1 MHLTIAP
8 AKQKKSIT
16 IHEPNEMHHAN
27 KRVPISLHG
36 KPTSDRAVNIFLGKL
51 RLSKMVI
58 ENVYQEKY
66 NNGNATGLG
75 DFIRGSFFLMQFC
88 DNYGI
93 PYNINLL
100 NHPVSRFLKIYE
112 GKQPLFYENMN
123 KFTPTN
129 IFSSINKEFVKY
141 LSNQPA
147 KRGALCVCS
156 IHYPLTEISQNHK
169 RYMQQILKPTD
180 KIASFIDD
188 QLSLLKLAK
197 QNFTVIHIR
206 YGDNFLVGNINEIDK
221 SHLEIMQNALDN
233 LDTTQQYLLISDN
246 INIKKIISQQYSF
259 IKTIFNEITHT
270 GEGVRIDMMKLRN
283 TMTDFYLFSCA
294 NRVIAFSV
302 YSHGS
307 GFSKWA
313 TETYSV
319 PYSWTYLK

>member
-1 MHLTIAP
+1 M
-8 AKQKKSIT
+8 
-16 IHEPNEMHHAN
+16 
-27 KRVPISLHG
+27 
-36 KPTSDRAVNIFLGKL
+36 
-51 RLSKMVI
+51 
-58 ENVYQEKY
+58 
-66 NNGNATGLG
+66 
-75 DFIRGSFFLMQFC
+75 
-88 DNYGI
+88 
-93 PYNINLL
+93 
-100 NHPVSRFLKIYE
+100 
-112 GKQPLFYENMN
+112 
-123 KFTPTN
+123 
-129 IFSSINKEFVKY
+129 
-141 LSNQPA
+141 
-147 KRGALCVCS
+147 
-156 IHYPLTEISQNHK
+156 
-169 RYMQQILKPTD
+169 
-180 KIASFIDD
+180 ASFIDD